1 MGGRVPLTIRRQV
14 IKQWLYG
21 HSRDQIAKDNDIGAG
36 TVSAIIKQCSQ
47 EKREQYFDEADFEF
61 DLIRELAVMLKREGL
76 AVNSFGSALRL
87 QKKLDQNHLNEDQ
100 MDSFFENADLHCF
113 KRGLKSEDFINSINT
128 VCALSAGL
136 KVPVEELP
144 EYISQQ
150 NKKADEINEGIERLK
165 TTEMEAFWDH
175 AVSKE
180 KLEEYERKRPE
191 LEKLEATQ
199 KELAETKNKNDHF
212 EQQLIA
218 CDREIHR
225 LNYEHAIPIDQLM
238 LINKRLDKPLERQ
251 EFSDMSKELHHHLA
265 KYPDVIAI
273 IRERIHL
280 RYAPSADLTRSN

>member
-1 MGGRVPLTIRRQV
+1 
-14 IKQWLYG
+14 
-21 HSRDQIAKDNDIGAG
+21 
-36 TVSAIIKQCSQ
+36 
-47 EKREQYFDEADFEF
+47 
-61 DLIRELAVMLKREGL
+61 
-76 AVNSFGSALRL
+76 
-87 QKKLDQNHLNEDQ
+87 

-113 KRGLKSEDFINSINT
+113 KRGMKSEEFINSINT

-136 KVPVEELP
+136 KVPVDELP
-144 EYISQQ
+144 EYINQQ
-150 NKKADEINEGIERLK
+150 NKKADEINEEIERLK
-165 TTEMEAFWDH
+165 MTEMEAFWSH

-199 KELAETKNKNDHF
+199 KKLAETKNKNDHF

-238 LINKRLDKPLERQ
+238 LVNKRLDKPLERQ
-251 EFSDMSKELHHHLA
+251 EFSDLSKELHHHLA

-280 RYAPSADLTRSN
+280 RYAPSADLTGSN

>member
-1 MGGRVPLTIRRQV
+1 M
-14 IKQWLYG
+14 
-21 HSRDQIAKDNDIGAG
+21 
-36 TVSAIIKQCSQ
+36 
-47 EKREQYFDEADFEF
+47 
-61 DLIRELAVMLKREGL
+61 
-76 AVNSFGSALRL
+76 
-87 QKKLDQNHLNEDQ
+87 
-100 MDSFFENADLHCF
+100 
-113 KRGLKSEDFINSINT
+113 KSEDFINSINT

-150 NKKADEINEGIERLK
+150 NKKADEINEEIERLK
-165 TTEMEAFWDH
+165 TTEMEAFWNH

-180 KLEEYERKRPE
+180 KLEEYEKKRPE

-199 KELAETKNKNDHF
+199 KELAETKIKIDHF

-218 CDREIHR
+218 CEREIHR
-225 LNYEHAIPIDQLM
+225 LNYEHSIPIDQLM
-238 LINKRLDKPLERQ
+238 LVNKRLDKPLERQ